1 MSSSVF
7 ILNSNPSVLF
17 AHYFLN
23 FGKRM
28 PGKTVM
34 AIRVDQSGPLSAIF
48 MFTFK
53 EIANDKRGNYGVF
66 LHENGFNKNIS

>member
-1 MSSSVF
+1 MSSNVF
-7 ILNSNPSVLF
+7 ILYSNPSVLF
-17 AHYFLN
+17 APYFLN
-23 FGKRM
+23 FSKRM
-28 PGKTVM
+28 SGKTVM

-48 MFTFK
+48 MLTFK

>member
-1 MSSSVF
+1 MSSNFLRFYSK
-7 ILNSNPSVLF
+7 PSVLF